1 MKTNRRAVRTA
12 AVVVA
17 IGLFAGACGGGDDDG
32 GVAASEGENAGQTE
46 NTHGDNGGHGA
57 KGEGY
62 EKAYA
67 EVRHAYAHMFT
78 TADVLTGAIA
88 TQKGF
93 AETANKAADT
103 RQTLTRLL
111 GEHALLASVATTKG
125 LTGAADFEAAAGA
138 LDKNSVELAD
148 VIGSVYGG
156 SARTEFL
163 KQWRDHIR
171 MFVDYTTATAK
182 KDKAAQDRAVAELGG
197 YTQTFGTFLGT
208 AVGLPPAA
216 VQASLKDHVGQL
228 KDAVDLAA
236 AGNADGAYAKVREAY
251 HHMGMTA
258 EVLAGA
264 IAKQKGL
271 GNADTQ
277 AATTRATLGG
287 LLGEHAALAALA
299 TTKGLDAAPDF
310 KAVAGALDK
319 NSVELAD
326 VIGSVYGG
334 SARTEFLK
342 QWRDHIRMFVDYTTA
357 TAKKDKA
364 AQDRAVAELGGYTQT
379 FGSFLARATGLP
391 ADAVQAS
398 LKEHVGQL
406 KSALDAYATAKQ

>member
-1 MKTNRRAVRTA
+1 MKINRRAVRTA

-17 IGLFAGACGGGDDDG
+17 IGLFAGACGGGDDDD
-32 GVAASEGENAGQTE
+32 GVAAEGENAAQTE
-46 NTHGDNGGHGA
+46 TTHSGMKDSG
-57 KGEGY
+57 GEGY

-67 EVRHAYAHMFT
+67 DLREAYKHMFMT
-78 TADVLTGAIA
+78 GDVLTGAIA

-93 AETANKAADT
+93 AEAGNQAADT
-103 RQTLTRLL
+103 RQVLTRLL

-125 LTGAADFEAAAGA
+125 LTGSPDFTAAAGA

-148 VIGSVYGG
+148 VIGSVYGDA
-156 SARTEFL
+156 ARSEFL

-182 KDKAAQDRAVAELGG
+182 KDKSGQDKAVAELGG

-216 VQASLKDHVGQL
+216 VQASLKEHVGQL
-228 KDAVDLAA
+228 KGAVDAAA
-236 AGNADGAYAKVREAY
+236 AGSADQAYAKVREGY
-251 HHMGMTA
+251 KHMGMTA

-271 GNADTQ
+271 GDAGTK
-277 AATTRATLGG
+277 ASTTRATLGG

-310 KAVAGALDK
+310 NAVAGTLDK

-326 VIGSVYGG
+326 VIGSVYG
-334 SARTEFLK
+334 SAARTEFLK

-357 TAKKDKA
+357 TAKGDKSG
-364 AQDRAVAELGGYTQT
+364 QDKAVAELGGYTKT
-379 FGSFLARATGLP
+379 FGTFLATATGLP
-391 ADAVQAS
+391 AEAVQDS
-398 LKEHVGQL
+398 LKAHVGQL
-406 KSALDAYATAKQ
+406 KSAVDAYAAAKK